1 MPNVKIDLSNLPH
14 VTNPVYYPLYSNADR
29 YLVLMGGG
37 SSGKSVFTAQK
48 MIYRCLTETGHR
60 FLALRKV
67 KNTIRDSV
75 FTELKKVISS
85 WGMRELFIIPAG
97 VSSELYIRCV
107 NGNEILFAGL
117 DDVEKLK
124 SIVGIT
130 SMWIEEASELTPED
144 FRQLDIRMRGQ
155 TANYKQIMMTFNPIS
170 ITHWLKD
177 EFFSGTDKAD
187 ATTLKTTYKD
197 NRFLDAAAIKVLE
210 GFKQTDPYYYMVYCL
225 GEWGIIG
232 QSVFDA
238 EKVTG
243 RLIHLRDKYK
253 VTPPMRGE
261 IDFNGDFALLHSA
274 SEHLKLSEC
283 ANGRLT
289 IYEPPKPGVPYV
301 LAGDTA
307 EGGLDYSVGQVID
320 NITGE
325 QVATWRGHIDT
336 DLFAKEL
343 FKLGRWYNDAL
354 IAVEVNFDSHPVK
367 ELQRLEYPRQY
378 MREEEDTFTHKL
390 QRKYGFRTTK
400 ASRPPIIGNLVAI
413 VRETPRVVNDLTTLE
428 EMLTFVRN
436 QDGRPEA
443 QEGKHD
449 DTVMALAIAHRA
461 REQQSMAAEVEP
473 VDKPKKLLDKLGL
486 KKEEA
491 NWKTW

>member
-1 MPNVKIDLSNLPH
+1 MDKVSIDLSNLPH
-14 VTNPVYYPLYSNADR
+14 VTNSVYYPLYSNQSR

-67 KNTIRDSV
+67 KNTIRESV
-75 FTELKKVISS
+75 FTELKKVIHS
-85 WGMRELFIIPAG
+85 WGMQRLFVIPAG
-97 VSSELYIRCV
+97 VSGDLYIRCV

-155 TANYKQIMMTFNPIS
+155 TANYKQIIITFNPIS

-177 EFFSGTDKAD
+177 EFFGSEPKEDC
-187 ATTLKTTYKD
+187 TTLRTTYKD
-197 NRFLDAAAIKVLE
+197 NRFLDDAAIKVLE
-210 GFKQTDPYYYMVYCL
+210 GFRQTDPYYYMVYCL

-238 EKVTG
+238 EKVTE
-243 RLIHLRDKYK
+243 RLLYLRDIYK
-253 VTPPMRGE
+253 ASPPMRGE
-261 IDFNGDFALLHSA
+261 LEGTTDDRGDPVKGAPVFAESA
-274 SEHLKLSEC
+274 
-283 ANGRLT
+283 AGRLLV
-289 IYEPPKPGVPYV
+289 YEPPQAGIPYV
-301 LAGDTA
+301 LSGDTA
-307 EGGLDYSVGQVID
+307 EGGLDYSVGDVIN

-325 QVATWRGHIDT
+325 QVAVWRGHTDT

-343 FKLGRWYNDAL
+343 FKLGMWYNQAL
-354 IAVEVNFDSHPVK
+354 IAIEVNHDSHPVK
-367 ELQRLEYPRQY
+367 ELQRLGYPRQY
-378 MREEEDTFTHKL
+378 LREEEDTITHKL
-390 QRKYGFRTTK
+390 QRKYGFRTTT
-400 ASRPPIIGNLVAI
+400 ATRPPLIGNLVAI
-413 VRETPRVVNDLTTLE
+413 VRETPHLINDLMTLE

-436 QDGRPEA
+436 EHGKPEA
-443 QEGKHD
+443 QAGKHD

-461 REQQSMAAEVEP
+461 REQQSMAAEVEREDRP
-473 VDKPKKLLDKLGL
+473 VKLLDKLGIG
-486 KKEEA
+486 KQEK